1 MVLLKYHPWLSL
13 TVFATYTIVS
23 TLFLTT
29 AVEFVFHKQYTLRG
43 SHVS

>member
-1 MVLLKYHPWLSL
+1 MMPIKYQPQLSL

-23 TLFLTT
+23 TLLLII
-29 AVEFVFHKQYTLRG
+29 AAEFVFYKQYTLK